1 MVLLLR
7 GCLQQPSK
15 LIVRV
20 DVRTESALDVW
31 RWLLERG
38 IREHAS
44 SKEITEEAAQRLV
57 FSFPEASGKA
67 LAAAK
72 LPTVL
77 GGDGFEGN
85 VPHGMAEGVQDSSI
99 HGKNRTK

>member
-1 MVLLLR
+1 
-7 GCLQQPSK
+7 
-15 LIVRV
+15 
-20 DVRTESALDVW
+20 
-31 RWLLERG
+31 
-38 IREHAS
+38 
-44 SKEITEEAAQRLV
+44 
-57 FSFPEASGKA
+57 